1 MPRNRKQNEAQSHKI
16 YVLLSTISNEFYV
29 GKTTAA
35 KPNVAYKFH
44 AAEKHAQTKQLFAE
58 SRKNQNFPKMY
69 LLEEINVTPKTAFG
83 YCVAWTKYFIEQG
96 LTPLANQTV
105 LDYTEDLTEA
115 NETVFNC
122 IKAVPI
128 DSVISDEHLL
138 IETYHVQKK
147 KTTGG
152 SEDTLMKQKIL
163 LHLSPENYELISYKA
178 KEAKMSMSRYCQM
191 MALDGDVVIIDM
203 SACFNEIRDF
213 KIVLR
218 KILGAILQHGKY
230 YPADLSNIQKLVDKV
245 NTEQEKMGKI
255 LERETERRFGY
266 KRLQNENYRL
276 KKEIKEL
283 KKENKEL
290 KKELGRGQS
299 SPMEQQEDSYE
310 DDKN

>member
-1 MPRNRKQNEAQSHKI
+1 MPRKRKQNEAQPHKI
-16 YVLLSTISNEFYV
+16 YVLLSTISNEFFV

-44 AAEKHAQTKQLFAE
+44 AAGKHTQTKKLFAE
-58 SRKNQNFPKMY
+58 SRKNQIFPKMY
-69 LLEEINVTPKTAFG
+69 LLEEVNVTPKTAFG

-105 LDYTEDLTEA
+105 LDYTEDLIEA

-128 DSVISDEHLL
+128 ESVLSDEHLL
-138 IETYHVQKK
+138 IETYHVQGKK
-147 KTTGG
+147 ATSGN
-152 SEDTLMKQKIL
+152 EDTLMKQKIL

-178 KEAKMSMSRYCQM
+178 KEAKMSMSKYCQL
-191 MALDGDVVIIDM
+191 MALDGDVVVIDM
-203 SACFNEIRDF
+203 SESFNEIRDF

-245 NTEQEKMGKI
+245 NEEQEKMGKI

-276 KKEIKEL
+276 KSKIKEL
-283 KKENKEL
+283 EKEL
-290 KKELGRGQS
+290 VREQS
-299 SPMEQQEDSYE
+299 KQLEEE
-310 DDKN
+310 K

>member
-1 MPRNRKQNEAQSHKI
+1 MPRKRKQNEAQPHKI
-16 YVLLSTISNEFYV
+16 YVLISAISNEFYV

-44 AAEKHAQTKQLFAE
+44 AAEKHTQTKQLFAE

-69 LLEEINVTPKTAFG
+69 LLEEVNVTPTTAFG
-83 YCVAWTKYFIEQG
+83 YCVAWTKYFSEQG
-96 LTPLANQTV
+96 LAPLANQTV
-105 LDYTEDLTEA
+105 LDYTEDLTEE

-128 DSVISDEHLL
+128 ESVLSDEHLL
-138 IETYHVQKK
+138 IADYKAQEKKK
-147 KTTGG
+147 KTV
-152 SEDTLMKQKIL
+152 SENGKQDQVVT
-163 LHLSPENYELISYKA
+163 LHLTPENYELISHKA

-191 MALDGDVVIIDM
+191 MTLDGDIVVVDV
-203 SACFNEIRDF
+203 SENLKELRYFR
-213 KIVLR
+213 IVLK

-245 NTEQEKMGKI
+245 NQEQEKLGKI
-255 LERETERRFGY
+255 LIQETEKRFGY

-276 KKEIKEL
+276 KKE
-283 KKENKEL
+283 NKEL
-290 KKELGRGQS
+290 KKELGREQS
-299 SPMEQQEDSYE
+299 SPMEQQEEDYE